1 MRRPLRVG
9 FMGAGRPSHW
19 HAESLATIDGVDLTA
34 VSEPDPKRRKKFL
47 EVHGKMEEYDDYRDM
62 LRRAG
67 IDAVV
72 ISLPTGLHC
81 MATVESLARGLHV
94 LCEKPPTTSAREMIH
109 VAHLAKRH
117 RLTYMFCRQA
127 RYTPASLEA
136 RSLIQRGR
144 IGSVYHA
151 EGKWIRARDIPWG
164 AGGWF
169 VDKKRG
175 GGVLLDLGIHAIDNA
190 WFVMG
195 CPRPVEAVAGL
206 HCAFAHLAPN
216 GVEYTAEDAAVG
228 LIRFSDGAT
237 LHFMVTFALNTAG
250 PGPQVADGIGKT
262 EWQEVKIYGTK
273 GGIDVMAGKM
283 IVGRKREVRIIPLRT
298 SEKAESVFVRQS
310 REFVRA
316 IRTRDE
322 AANSAAQAVVLMQML
337 DALKKSG
344 EQGKAVRIR
353 PSVLCLKVG

>member
-1 MRRPLRVG
+1 MDASMKRQLRVG
-9 FMGAGRPSHW
+9 VMGAGRPSYW
-19 HAESLATIDGVDLTA
+19 HAESLAVVGGVEIVA
-34 VSEPDPKRRKKFL
+34 VSDPDPIRRKRFV
-47 EVHGKMEEYDDYRDM
+47 EVNGVMGQYDDYRDM
-62 LRRAG
+62 LQKAAL
-67 IDAVV
+67 DAVV
-72 ISLPTGLHC
+72 ISLPTGLHYTAS
-81 MATVESLARGLHV
+81 MESLNRGLHV
-94 LCEKPPTTSAREMIH
+94 LCEKPPTTSAREMML
-109 VAHLAKRH
+109 VAHLAKQH
-117 RLTYMFCRQA
+117 KLTYMFCRQA

-136 RSLIQRGR
+136 RSLILRGE

-216 GVEYTAEDAAVG
+216 GIEYTAEDAAVG
-228 LIRFSDGAT
+228 LVRFSNGAT

-250 PGPQVADGIGKT
+250 PSPKPSNGIRKT

-283 IVGRKREVRIIPLRT
+283 IVGREREVKIRPLRSAKT
-298 SEKAESVFVRQS
+298 EESVFVRQS

-316 IRTRDE
+316 IRAGDE
-322 AANSAAQAVVLMQML
+322 AVNSAPQAVVLMQML
-337 DALKKSG
+337 EALKKSG
-344 EQGKAVRIR
+344 EHGKAVRIR
-353 PSVLCLKVG
+353 SSES